1 MIKDKT
7 SPVDNSHLVGG
18 GKKYTGIIVPAITP
32 LTEKLQLDEIAV
44 EKIFTSFYKN
54 SIAPFILGTTGE
66 AASLPVQVKKDYI
79 LTAEKN
85 KKMGSLV
92 YAGISSNVL
101 AESIEFAAYCSLHS
115 VDVVVATLPSY
126 YPLTQKQMLQYF
138 KSLADNITLPLFI
151 YNIPAT
157 THMSIPLQVI
167 DELSSHKNIVG
178 IKDSERS
185 EERIQQSLQ
194 LWKDRTDF
202 HYILG
207 WAAKSAD
214 ALLQGADGLV
224 PSTGNLYPE
233 IYAEMLTAFQQGDK
247 EKLYT
252 KQNLS
257 DEYGAL
263 YQSNRTLGESLL
275 ELKILMS
282 KKGLCEAVV
291 MPPLQAMDDGEAKK
305 LKNTFSDLK

>member
-1 MIKDKT
+1 M
-7 SPVDNSHLVGG
+7 SN
-18 GKKYTGIIVPAITP
+18 KKYTGIIVPAVTP
-32 LTEKLQLDEIAV
+32 LTAKLQIDEAAV
-44 EKIFTSFYKN
+44 EIIFKSFYDN
-54 SIAPFILGTTGE
+54 NIAPFILGTTGE
-66 AASLPVQVKKDYI
+66 AASLPLQVKKDYI
-79 LTAEKN
+79 IAAEKN
-85 KKMGSLV
+85 KKMGTLL

-101 AESIEFAAYCSLHS
+101 AESIEFAAYCCLHA
-115 VDVVVATLPSY
+115 VDVIVATLPSY
-126 YPLTQKQMLQYF
+126 YPLTEKQMLQYF
-138 KSLADNITLPLFI
+138 KTLADNITLPLFI

-157 THMSIPLQVI
+157 THMSIPLNVI
-167 DELSSHKNIVG
+167 DQLSQHKNIVG

-185 EERIQQSLQ
+185 EERMQQSLQ

-233 IYAEMLTAFQQGDK
+233 IYADMLTAFQQNDK
-247 EKLYT
+247 DKLYAGQ
-252 KQNLS
+252 KLS
-257 DEYGAL
+257 DDYGAL

-275 ELKILMS
+275 ELKTLMK

-291 MPPLQAMDDGEAKK
+291 MPPL
-305 LKNTFSDLK
+305 